1 MTMVIMLYG
10 VVTLFLAVGTGFL
23 LTRTVRI
30 FSGAQTRHDYPEPPT
45 PVSPVSKVR
54 PLQSREEVI
63 AMLERQFRNSPS
75 TDPRDRR

>member
-10 VVTLFLAVGTGFL
+10 AATLCLAVGIGFL

-30 FSGAQTRHDYPEPPT
+30 FSGAQTRHDYPEPLA
-45 PVSPVSKVR
+45 PVSKVR

>member
-10 VVTLFLAVGTGFL
+10 AATLFLAIGIGFL

-30 FSGAQTRHDYPEPPT
+30 FSGTQNRDDCLEPPA
-45 PVSPVSKVR
+45 PVSKVR

-75 TDPRDRR
+75 TDPKDRR

>member
-10 VVTLFLAVGTGFL
+10 AATLFLAVGIGFL

-30 FSGAQTRHDYPEPPT
+30 FSGTQNRHDCPEPLA
-45 PVSPVSKVR
+45 PVSKVR

>member
-10 VVTLFLAVGTGFL
+10 AATLFLAVGIGFL

-30 FSGAQTRHDYPEPPT
+30 FSGSLNRSNYPEPPT
-45 PVSPVSKVR
+45 PVSMVR

>member
-10 VVTLFLAVGTGFL
+10 AATLFLAVGIGFL

-30 FSGAQTRHDYPEPPT
+30 FSGVQNRHDYPEPPA
-45 PVSPVSKVR
+45 PVSKVK